1 MSKNYCK
8 ECVGCKCDEEFCATK
23 CRYNPE
29 ITRLTNY
36 EKITRMSLD
45 NLALFLSN
53 FDCNGDCPAENY
65 CDGMGCSDGWTAY
78 LKGDAK

>member
-8 ECVGCKCDEEFCATK
+8 ECAGCKCADEFCTTK

-29 ITRLTNY
+29 IKRLTNY

-45 NLALFLSN
+45 NLALFLSQ
-53 FDCNGDCPAENY
+53 FDCNGDCPAGGY
-65 CDGMGCSDGWTAY
+65 CNEMDCSDGWTAY

>member
-8 ECVGCKCDEEFCATK
+8 ECAGCKCNEEFCTTK

-36 EKITRMSLD
+36 EKITRMSLE
-45 NLALFLSN
+45 NLAWFLSQ
-53 FDCNGDCPAENY
+53 FHRQSDCPAKEY
-65 CDGMGCSDGWTAY
+65 CNGKDCTDVWVEF
-78 LKGDAK
+78 LRGDAK

>member
-1 MSKNYCK
+1 
-8 ECVGCKCDEEFCATK
+8 
-23 CRYNPE
+23 
-29 ITRLTNY
+29 
-36 EKITRMSLD
+36 MSLD

-65 CDGMGCSDGWTAY
+65 CDNMGCSDGWEAY